1 MWEEILMS
9 RRGFGIENWCIVGDF
24 NAVRDAVERKGIRQ
38 VIGDAP
44 CPEMIEF
51 DSFLNDLNLVDYAI
65 VGRQFTWF
73 HPNGVSMSRLDRVLL
88 SHEWYE
94 GWPNANVRVL
104 SRDVSDHCP
113 LVLTYEALSWGPKPF
128 RFNNAWLQDASF
140 QDMIRRLWEAQSV
153 TGWMIFVLKERLK
166 GMKITIKEWEKETI
180 GDPRAKKNEMISDIL
195 ALDTKSEV
203 AGLTPNE
210 VVLRKTKFDQLWSL
224 LKRIDASIFHKSRSK
239 WLKLGDANSAFFH
252 SRMKGRRRI
261 NGVTALRTVEGWVK
275 GPMQVRRATVDFF
288 KAHFACEDWV

>member
-1 MWEEILMS
+1 
-9 RRGFGIENWCIVGDF
+9 VGDF
-24 NAVRDAVERKGIRQ
+24 NAVRDAVEIKGIRQ
-38 VIGDAP
+38 VIGDAS
-44 CPEMIEF
+44 CPDMIEF
-51 DSFLNDLNLVDYAI
+51 DCFLNDLNLVDCAI

-94 GWPNANVRVL
+94 GWPNASVRVL

-128 RFNNAWLQDASF
+128 RFNDAWLQDASF

-180 GDPRAKKNEMISDIL
+180 GDPRAKKNELISDIL
-195 ALDTKSEV
+195 ALDTKSKV

-239 WLKLGDANSAFFH
+239 
-252 SRMKGRRRI
+252 
-261 NGVTALRTVEGWVK
+261 
-275 GPMQVRRATVDFF
+275 
-288 KAHFACEDWV
+288 